1 MGHNFQPVSIKGIGC
16 HLRRSRY
23 AIFSLWNMLCGRL
36 QQQKK
41 PPKTAV
47 LSGLC
52 FWDLPVFLMKD
63 ILNLSNPPITCL
75 TTQSEISVV
84 VSYKTKSYAIGSS
97 VTKSVSKPIA
107 HFRKMPLYQRSG
119 FDPTHQFSSWDKS
132 ERLEW
137 VLQSWN
143 QRGGTQIQPHSGK

>member
-1 MGHNFQPVSIKGIGC
+1 MEPYSLDGAQLSTSEHKRNRVPFETQPLC
-16 HLRRSRY
+16 HLQ
-23 AIFSLWNMLCGRL
+23 SLEHVMWQTATTKN
-36 QQQKK
+36 

-137 VLQSWN
+137 VLQS
-143 QRGGTQIQPHSGK
+143 